1 MKLMIFSGT
10 TEGHDLCRFLSKNS
24 VQADVFVATEY
35 GAAVMEPM
43 AGITVHEGRLDE
55 REMEKRL
62 TSDTLL
68 IDATHPYAAAVTDNL
83 RASCAKSG
91 ARYERLLRPALP
103 YQNCEIV
110 LDTAAA
116 VDWLNAH
123 EGAVLLTTG
132 SKELEAYTAVQDFQT
147 RLFPRV
153 LPTASVL
160 EKCAALGFPGAHI
173 IAMQGPF
180 SQAMNAALL
189 RETGAKILVTK
200 DTGVSGGFA
209 EKVAA
214 AEEVGAKVL
223 VIARPRMENGKNQ
236 AQMQEFLTELLGL
249 RNEKRQREFFVIGAG
264 MGTADTLTGEAVRTL
279 TAAEEVFATKRLA
292 SLSPK
297 AEVCAF
303 SELAER
309 AISGNARHTALLVS
323 GDVGFFSAAGKL
335 RERLLP
341 YGGVTL
347 VPGLS
352 SMQYM
357 CAKCGISYENLCFKS
372 LHGRAGNILGA
383 VSYHAATFALTGG
396 ENNAQAVCSSLTD
409 AGLGALS
416 VHLGENLGAEN
427 ERIVHGTAAEIAQL
441 SCSDLAVL
449 LLENPHAANKN
460 EPIRDEMLTRGKV
473 PMTKE
478 EVRWVSVNRL
488 TVRPTDTVW
497 DVGAGTGAV
506 TLELARKAGDGTV
519 YAVERK
525 PEAVALL
532 HENRIKLGGYNVK
545 IIEGPAPE
553 ALENLPA
560 PDCVFVGGSGG
571 RMREILALAKKKNP
585 EVRVVVNAIALE
597 TLFAAQ
603 TALKELGFTDI
614 EVTQLAATR
623 GKSVGAY
630 TMLTANNPVFILSG
644 RAENDTK

>member
-1 MKLMIFSGT
+1 MKMMIFSGT
-10 TEGHDLCRFLSKNS
+10 TEGHELCRFLSKNS
-24 VQADVFVATEY
+24 VQAEVFVATEY

-43 AGITVHEGRLDE
+43 DGITIHEGRLDE
-55 REMEKRL
+55 KEITKRL

-83 RASCAKSG
+83 RAACAEAG

-103 YQNCEIV
+103 FENCEIV

-123 EGAVLLTTG
+123 PGRVLLTTG
-132 SKELEAYTAVQDFQT
+132 SKELEAYTAVQDY
-147 RLFPRV
+147 RERVFPRV

-160 EKCAALGFPGAHI
+160 EKCSVLGFPGAHI

-189 RETGAKILVTK
+189 REIGADILVTK
-200 DTGVSGGFA
+200 DTGASGGFT

-214 AEEVGAKVL
+214 AKEVSAKVL
-223 VIARPRMENGKNQ
+223 VIARPREEQGRNQ
-236 AQMQEFLTELLGL
+236 AEMQEFLTDLLGL
-249 RNEKRQREFFVIGAG
+249 QPEKVQRTFTIIGAG
-264 MGTADTLTGEAVRTL
+264 MGTMDTLTGEAVRAL
-279 TAAEEVFATKRLA
+279 ETAEAVFATKRLA
-292 SLSPK
+292 ALSPK

-303 SELAER
+303 SELAEQ
-309 AISGNARHTALLVS
+309 AIQCTKKHISLLVS

-341 YGGVTL
+341 HGEVQL

-372 LHGRAGNILGA
+372 LHGRSGSILGA
-383 VSYHAATFALTGG
+383 VSYHEATFALTGG
-396 ENNAQAVCSSLTD
+396 ENNAQTVCKCLTE
-409 AGLGALS
+409 AGLGDLL

-427 ERIVHGTAAEIAQL
+427 ERVLHSTAAELAEL
-441 SCSDLAVL
+441 SCADLAVL
-449 LLENPHAANKN
+449 LVENPRAVNKN
-460 EPIRDEMLTRGKV
+460 EPIRDEMLARAKV

-488 TVRPTDTVW
+488 AVRPSDTVW

-506 TLELARKAGDGTV
+506 TLELARKAYDGTV
-519 YAVERK
+519 YAVECK
-525 PEAVALL
+525 SEAAVLL
-532 HENRIKLGGYNVK
+532 HGNRTKLGGYNVK
-545 IIEGPAPE
+545 IIEGHAPE
-553 ALENLPA
+553 VLENLPA

-571 RMREILALAKKKNP
+571 ELREILALAKAKNP
-585 EVRVVVNAIALE
+585 AVRVVVNAIALE

-603 TALKELGFTDI
+603 SALQELGFNDI
-614 EVTQLAATR
+614 QITQLAATR
-623 GKSVGAY
+623 GRSVGAY

-644 RAENDTK
+644 RSINEGK

>member
-10 TEGHDLCRFLSKNS
+10 TEGHELCRFLSKNS
-24 VQADVFVATEY
+24 VQAEVFVATEY

-43 AGITVHEGRLDE
+43 DGITIHEGRLDE
-55 REMEKRL
+55 KEIAERL

-83 RASCAKSG
+83 RAACAEAG

-103 YQNCEIV
+103 FENCEIV

-123 EGAVLLTTG
+123 PGRVLLTTG
-132 SKELEAYTAVQDFQT
+132 SKELEAYTAVQDY
-147 RLFPRV
+147 RERVFPRV

-160 EKCAALGFPGAHI
+160 EKCSVLGFPGAHI

-189 RETGAKILVTK
+189 REIGADILVTK
-200 DTGVSGGFA
+200 DTGASGGFA

-214 AEEVGAKVL
+214 AKEISAKVL
-223 VIARPRMENGKNQ
+223 VIARPREEQGRNQ
-236 AQMQEFLTELLGL
+236 AEMQEFLTDLLGL
-249 RNEKRQREFFVIGAG
+249 QPEKVQRTFTIIGAG
-264 MGTADTLTGEAVRTL
+264 MGTMDTLTGEAVRAL
-279 TAAEEVFATKRLA
+279 ETAEAVFATKRLA
-292 SLSPK
+292 ALSPK

-303 SELAER
+303 SELAEQ
-309 AISGNARHTALLVS
+309 AIQCTKKHISLLVS

-341 YGGVTL
+341 HGEVQL

-372 LHGRAGNILGA
+372 LHGRSGSILGA
-383 VSYHAATFALTGG
+383 VSYHEATFALTGG
-396 ENNAQAVCSSLTD
+396 ENNAQTVCKCLTE
-409 AGLGALS
+409 AGLGDLL

-427 ERIVHGTAAEIAQL
+427 ERVLHSTAAELAEL
-441 SCSDLAVL
+441 SCADLAVL
-449 LLENPHAANKN
+449 LVENPRAVNKN
-460 EPIRDEMLTRGKV
+460 EPIRDEMLARAKV

-488 TVRPTDTVW
+488 AVRPSDTVW

-506 TLELARKAGDGTV
+506 TLELARKAYDGTV
-519 YAVERK
+519 YAVECK
-525 PEAVALL
+525 SEAAVLL
-532 HENRIKLGGYNVK
+532 HGNRTKLGGYNVK
-545 IIEGPAPE
+545 IIEGHAPE
-553 ALENLPA
+553 VLENLPA

-571 RMREILALAKKKNP
+571 ELREILALAKAKNP
-585 EVRVVVNAIALE
+585 AVRVVVNAIALE

-603 TALKELGFTDI
+603 SALQELGFNDI
-614 EVTQLAATR
+614 QITQLAATR
-623 GKSVGAY
+623 GRSVGAY

-644 RAENDTK
+644 RSINEGK

>member
-10 TEGHDLCRFLSKNS
+10 TEGHELCRFLSKNS
-24 VQADVFVATEY
+24 VQAEVFVATEY

-43 AGITVHEGRLDE
+43 DGITIHEGRLDE
-55 REMEKRL
+55 KEITKRL

-83 RASCAKSG
+83 RAACAEAG

-103 YQNCEIV
+103 FENCEIV

-123 EGAVLLTTG
+123 PGRVLLTTG
-132 SKELEAYTAVQDFQT
+132 SKELEAYTAVQDY
-147 RLFPRV
+147 RERVFPRV

-160 EKCAALGFPGAHI
+160 EKCSVLGFPGAHI

-189 RETGAKILVTK
+189 REIGADILVTK
-200 DTGVSGGFA
+200 DTGASGGFT

-214 AEEVGAKVL
+214 AKEVSAKVL
-223 VIARPRMENGKNQ
+223 VIARPREEQGRNQ
-236 AQMQEFLTELLGL
+236 AEMQEFLTDLLGL
-249 RNEKRQREFFVIGAG
+249 QPEKVQRTFTIIGAG
-264 MGTADTLTGEAVRTL
+264 MGTMDTLTGEAVRAL
-279 TAAEEVFATKRLA
+279 ETAEAVFATKRLA
-292 SLSPK
+292 ALSPK

-303 SELAER
+303 SELAEQ
-309 AISGNARHTALLVS
+309 AIQCTKKHISLLVS

-341 YGGVTL
+341 HGEVQL

-372 LHGRAGNILGA
+372 LHGRSGSILGA
-383 VSYHAATFALTGG
+383 VSYHEATFALTGG
-396 ENNAQAVCSSLTD
+396 ENNAQTVCKCLTE
-409 AGLGALS
+409 AGLGDLL

-427 ERIVHGTAAEIAQL
+427 ERVLHSTAAELAEL
-441 SCSDLAVL
+441 SCADLAVL
-449 LLENPHAANKN
+449 LVENPRAVNKN
-460 EPIRDEMLTRGKV
+460 EPIRDEMLARAKV

-488 TVRPTDTVW
+488 AVRPSDTVW

-506 TLELARKAGDGTV
+506 TLELARKAYDGTV
-519 YAVERK
+519 YAVECK
-525 PEAVALL
+525 SEAAVLL
-532 HENRIKLGGYNVK
+532 HGNRTKLGGYNVK
-545 IIEGPAPE
+545 IIEGHAPE
-553 ALENLPA
+553 VLENLPA

-571 RMREILALAKKKNP
+571 ELREILALAKAKNP
-585 EVRVVVNAIALE
+585 AVRVVVNAIALE

-603 TALKELGFTDI
+603 SALQELGFNDI
-614 EVTQLAATR
+614 QITQLAATR
-623 GKSVGAY
+623 GRSVGAY

-644 RAENDTK
+644 RSINEGK

>member
-10 TEGHDLCRFLSKNS
+10 TEGHELCRFLSS
-24 VQADVFVATEY
+24 RGAQADVFVATEY

-43 AGITVHEGRLDE
+43 EGITVHEGRLNE
-55 REMEKRL
+55 REIAQRL

-83 RASCAKSG
+83 RAACAEAG

-103 YQNCEIV
+103 YTEGETV
-110 LDTAAA
+110 SDTAAA
-116 VDWLNAH
+116 VSWLNAH
-123 EGAVLLTTG
+123 SGKVLLTTG
-132 SKELEAYTAVQDFQT
+132 SKELEAYTAVKNYAD

-153 LPTASVL
+153 LPTASVV
-160 EKCAALGFPGAHI
+160 EKCAALGFSGAHI

-189 RETGAKILVTK
+189 RETGAEILVTK
-200 DTGVSGGFA
+200 DTGASGGFA
-209 EKVAA
+209 EKLAA
-214 AEEVGAKVL
+214 AKETGAKVL
-223 VIARPRMENGKNQ
+223 VIARPYEEQGKNQ
-236 AQMQEFLTELLGL
+236 AEMQAFLSDLLGL
-249 RNEKRQREFFVIGAG
+249 QPEKVHRRFTIIGAG

-279 TAAEEVFATKRLA
+279 ETAEAVLATKRLA
-292 SLSPK
+292 ALSPK
-297 AEVCAF
+297 AVVCTF

-309 AISGNARHTALLVS
+309 AIAGGAAHTALLVS

-341 YGGVTL
+341 HGKVTL

-352 SMQYM
+352 SMQVM
-357 CAKCGISYENLCFKS
+357 CAKCGVSYEKLYFKS
-372 LHGRAGNILGA
+372 LHGRSGSILGA
-383 VSYHAATFALTGG
+383 VSYHAAVFALTGG
-396 ENNAQAVCSSLTD
+396 ENNAQAVCKCLTD
-409 AGLGALS
+409 TGLGALP

-427 ERIVHGTAAEIAQL
+427 ERVLHGTAAELAAV
-441 SCSDLAVL
+441 SCDDLAVL
-449 LLENPHAANKN
+449 LIENPHAADENA
-460 EPIRDEMLTRGKV
+460 PVRDEMLTRAKV

-478 EVRWVSVNRL
+478 EVRWVSVSRL
-488 TVRPTDTVW
+488 AVQPSDTVW

-506 TLELARKAGDGTV
+506 TLELARRAWDSTV
-519 YAVERK
+519 YAIERK

-532 HENRIKLGGYNVK
+532 RKNRVKLGGYNVK
-545 IIEGPAPE
+545 IIDGHAPE
-553 ALENLPA
+553 ALTDLPA

-571 RMREILALAKKKNP
+571 ELREILATAKAKNP
-585 EVRVVVNAIALE
+585 AVRVVVNAIALE

-603 TALKELGFTDI
+603 TALHELGFAEI

-623 GKSVGAY
+623 GKPVGAY

-644 RAENDTK
+644 RGADAEE

>member
-1 MKLMIFSGT
+1 MKLMVFSGT
-10 TEGHDLCRFLSKNS
+10 TEGHDLCRFLSKNG
-24 VQADVFVATEY
+24 VKAEVFVATEY

-43 AGITVHEGRLDE
+43 AGITVHEGRLN
-55 REMEKRL
+55 EKEIAQRL

-83 RASCAKSG
+83 RAACAQSG
-91 ARYERLLRPALP
+91 ARYERLLRPAIP
-103 YQNCEIV
+103 CKNCEIV
-110 LDTAAA
+110 LDTVAA

-123 EGAVLLTTG
+123 PGKVLLTTG

-189 RETGAKILVTK
+189 RETGAEILVTK

-223 VIARPRMENGKNQ
+223 VIARPRAENGKNQ
-236 AQMQEFLTELLGL
+236 TEMQAFLTELLGL
-249 RNEKRQREFFVIGAG
+249 QHEKVQRIFSIIGAG

-279 TAAEEVFATKRLA
+279 AAADTVFATKRLA
-292 SLSPK
+292 ALTPK
-297 AEVCAF
+297 AKVCAF

-309 AISGNARHTALLVS
+309 AIQCTEKHTALLVS

-341 YGGVTL
+341 YGEVNL

-352 SMQYM
+352 SMQVM
-357 CAKCGISYENLCFKS
+357 CAKCGVSYENLYFKS
-372 LHGRAGNILGA
+372 LHGRTGSILGA
-383 VSYHAATFALTGG
+383 VSYHAATFVLTGG
-396 ENNAQAVCSSLTD
+396 ENSAQTVCKSLAD
-409 AGLGALS
+409 AGLGALPI
-416 VHLGENLGAEN
+416 HLGENLGTEH
-427 ERIVHGTAAEIAQL
+427 ERIVHATAAELAEL
-441 SCSDLAVL
+441 SCADLAVL
-449 LLENPHAANKN
+449 LIENPNFANSN

-488 TVRPTDTVW
+488 GVQPSDTVW

-506 TLELARKAGDGTV
+506 TLELARKASDGTV
-519 YAVERK
+519 FAIERN

-532 HENRIKLGGYNVK
+532 HENRTKLGGYNVK
-545 IIEGPAPE
+545 IVEGFAPE
-553 ALENLPA
+553 VLENLPA

-571 RMREILALAKKKNP
+571 HMREILELAKAKNP
-585 EVRVVVNAIALE
+585 AVRVVVNAIALE
-597 TLFAAQ
+597 TLFSAQ
-603 TALKELGFTDI
+603 TALQELEFADI
-614 EVTQLAATR
+614 EITQLAATR

-630 TMLTANNPVFILSG
+630 TMLNANNPVFILSG
-644 RAENDTK
+644 RAENDAK

>member
-10 TEGHDLCRFLSKNS
+10 TEGHDLCRFLSKNN

-83 RASCAKSG
+83 RAACAKSG

-110 LDTAAA
+110 LNTAAA

-123 EGAVLLTTG
+123 PGKVLLTTG

-153 LPTASVL
+153 LPSASVL

-236 AQMQEFLTELLGL
+236 AQMQAFLTELLGL
-249 RNEKRQREFFVIGAG
+249 RNKKQQREFFIIGAG
-264 MGTADTLTGEAVRTL
+264 MGTSDTLTGEAVRTL
-279 TAAEEVFATKRLA
+279 AAAEEVFATKRLA
-292 SLSPK
+292 SLTAK

-309 AISGNARHTALLVS
+309 AISGHARHTALLVS

-352 SMQYM
+352 SMQYI

-372 LHGRAGNILGA
+372 LHGRTGNILGA
-383 VSYHAATFALTGG
+383 VSYHTATFALTGG
-396 ENNAQAVCSSLTD
+396 GNNAQAVCSSLMD
-409 AGLGALS
+409 AGLGALP

-441 SCSDLAVL
+441 SCPDLAVL
-449 LLENPHAANKN
+449 LIENPRAANKN

-473 PMTKE
+473 PMTK
-478 EVRWVSVNRL
+478 
-488 TVRPTDTVW
+488 
-497 DVGAGTGAV
+497 
-506 TLELARKAGDGTV
+506 
-519 YAVERK
+519 
-525 PEAVALL
+525 
-532 HENRIKLGGYNVK
+532 
-545 IIEGPAPE
+545 
-553 ALENLPA
+553 
-560 PDCVFVGGSGG
+560 
-571 RMREILALAKKKNP
+571 
-585 EVRVVVNAIALE
+585 
-597 TLFAAQ
+597 
-603 TALKELGFTDI
+603 
-614 EVTQLAATR
+614 
-623 GKSVGAY
+623 
-630 TMLTANNPVFILSG
+630 
-644 RAENDTK
+644 

>member
-10 TEGHDLCRFLSKNS
+10 TEGHELCRFLSKNS
-24 VQADVFVATEY
+24 VQAEVFVATEY

-43 AGITVHEGRLDE
+43 DGITIHEGRLDE
-55 REMEKRL
+55 KEIAERL

-83 RASCAKSG
+83 RAACAEAG

-103 YQNCEIV
+103 FENCEIV

-123 EGAVLLTTG
+123 PGRVLLTTG
-132 SKELEAYTAVQDFQT
+132 SKELEAYTAVQDY
-147 RLFPRV
+147 RERVFPRV

-160 EKCAALGFPGAHI
+160 EKCSVLGFPGAHI

-189 RETGAKILVTK
+189 REIGADILVTK
-200 DTGVSGGFA
+200 DTGASGGFA

-214 AEEVGAKVL
+214 AKEISAKVL
-223 VIARPRMENGKNQ
+223 VIARPREEQGRNQ
-236 AQMQEFLTELLGL
+236 AKMQEFLTDLLGL
-249 RNEKRQREFFVIGAG
+249 QPKKVQRKFTIIGAG
-264 MGTADTLTGEAVRTL
+264 MGAMDTLTGEAVRAL
-279 TAAEEVFATKRLA
+279 ETAEAVFATKRLA
-292 SLSPK
+292 ALSPK
-297 AEVCAF
+297 AKVCAF
-303 SELAER
+303 SELAEQ
-309 AISGNARHTALLVS
+309 AIQCTKKHISLLVS

-341 YGGVTL
+341 HGEVQL

-372 LHGRAGNILGA
+372 LHGRSGSILGA
-383 VSYHAATFALTGG
+383 VSYHEATFALTGG
-396 ENNAQAVCSSLTD
+396 ENNAQTVCKCLTE
-409 AGLGALS
+409 AGLGDLL

-427 ERIVHGTAAEIAQL
+427 ERVLHSTAAELAEL
-441 SCSDLAVL
+441 SCADLAVL
-449 LLENPHAANKN
+449 LVENPRAVNKN
-460 EPIRDEMLTRGKV
+460 EPIRDEMLARAKV

-488 TVRPTDTVW
+488 AVRPSDTVW

-506 TLELARKAGDGTV
+506 TLELARKAYDGTV
-519 YAVERK
+519 YAVECK
-525 PEAVALL
+525 SEAAVLL
-532 HENRIKLGGYNVK
+532 HGNRTKLGGYNVK
-545 IIEGPAPE
+545 IIEGHAPE
-553 ALENLPA
+553 VLENLPA

-571 RMREILALAKKKNP
+571 ELREILALAKAKNP
-585 EVRVVVNAIALE
+585 AVRVVVNAIALE

-603 TALKELGFTDI
+603 SALQELGFNDI
-614 EVTQLAATR
+614 QITQLAATR
-623 GKSVGAY
+623 GRSVGAY

-644 RAENDTK
+644 RSINEGK

>member
-10 TEGHDLCRFLSKNS
+10 TEGHELCRFLSKNS
-24 VQADVFVATEY
+24 VQAEVFVATEY

-43 AGITVHEGRLDE
+43 DGITIHEGRLDE
-55 REMEKRL
+55 KEIAERL

-83 RASCAKSG
+83 RAACAEAG

-103 YQNCEIV
+103 FENCEIV

-123 EGAVLLTTG
+123 PGRVLLTTG
-132 SKELEAYTAVQDFQT
+132 SKELEAYTAVQGY
-147 RLFPRV
+147 RERVFPRV

-160 EKCAALGFPGAHI
+160 EKCSVLGFPGAHI

-189 RETGAKILVTK
+189 RETGADILVTK
-200 DTGVSGGFA
+200 DTGASGGFA

-214 AEEVGAKVL
+214 AKEVSAKVL
-223 VIARPRMENGKNQ
+223 VIARPREEQGRDQ
-236 AQMQEFLTELLGL
+236 AEMQGFLTDLLSL
-249 RNEKRQREFFVIGAG
+249 QPEKVQRTFTIIGAG
-264 MGTADTLTGEAVRTL
+264 MGTMDTLTGEAVRAL
-279 TAAEEVFATKRLA
+279 ETAEAVFATKRLA
-292 SLSPK
+292 ALSPK
-297 AEVCAF
+297 AKVCAF
-303 SELAER
+303 SELAEQ
-309 AISGNARHTALLVS
+309 AIQCTEKHISLLVS

-341 YGGVTL
+341 HGEVQL

-372 LHGRAGNILGA
+372 LHGRSGSILGA
-383 VSYHAATFALTGG
+383 VSYHEATFALTGG
-396 ENNAQAVCSSLTD
+396 ENNAQTVCKCLTE
-409 AGLGALS
+409 AGLGDLP

-427 ERIVHGTAAEIAQL
+427 ERVLHSTAAELAEL
-441 SCSDLAVL
+441 SCADLAVL
-449 LLENPHAANKN
+449 LVENPRAVNKN
-460 EPIRDEMLTRGKV
+460 EPIRDEMLTRAKV

-488 TVRPTDTVW
+488 AVRPSDTVW

-506 TLELARKAGDGTV
+506 TLELARKAYDGTV
-519 YAVERK
+519 YAVECK
-525 PEAVALL
+525 SEATVLL
-532 HENRIKLGGYNVK
+532 HGNRTKLGGYNVK
-545 IIEGPAPE
+545 IIEGHAPE
-553 ALENLPA
+553 VLENLPA

-571 RMREILALAKKKNP
+571 ELREILALAKAKNP
-585 EVRVVVNAIALE
+585 AVRVVVNAIALE

-603 TALKELGFTDI
+603 SALQELGFNDI
-614 EVTQLAATR
+614 QITQLAATR
-623 GKSVGAY
+623 GRSVGAY

-644 RAENDTK
+644 RSINEGE

>member
-1 MKLMIFSGT
+1 M
-10 TEGHDLCRFLSKNS
+10 CRFLSKNG
-24 VQADVFVATEY
+24 VQAEVFVATEY

-43 AGITVHEGRLDE
+43 DGITIHEGRLDE
-55 REMEKRL
+55 KEIAERL

-68 IDATHPYAAAVTDNL
+68 IDATHPYAAEVTDNL
-83 RASCAKSG
+83 RAACAEAG

-103 YQNCEIV
+103 FENCEIV

-123 EGAVLLTTG
+123 PGRVLLTTG
-132 SKELEAYTAVQDFQT
+132 SKELEAYTAVQDY
-147 RLFPRV
+147 RERVFPRV

-160 EKCAALGFPGAHI
+160 EKCSVLGFPGAHI

-189 RETGAKILVTK
+189 REIGADILVTK
-200 DTGVSGGFA
+200 DTGASGGFA

-214 AEEVGAKVL
+214 AKEVSAKVL
-223 VIARPRMENGKNQ
+223 VIARPREEQGRNQ
-236 AQMQEFLTELLGL
+236 AEMQEFLTDLLGL
-249 RNEKRQREFFVIGAG
+249 QPKKMQRTFTIIGAG
-264 MGTADTLTGEAVRTL
+264 MGTIDTLTGEAVRAL
-279 TAAEEVFATKRLA
+279 ETAEAVFATKRLA
-292 SLSPK
+292 ALSPK

-303 SELAER
+303 SELAEQ
-309 AISGNARHTALLVS
+309 AIQCTEKHISLLVS

-341 YGGVTL
+341 HGEVQL

-372 LHGRAGNILGA
+372 LHGRSGSILGA
-383 VSYHAATFALTGG
+383 VSYHEATFALTGG
-396 ENNAQAVCSSLTD
+396 ENNAQTVCKCLTE
-409 AGLGALS
+409 AGLGDLL
-416 VHLGENLGAEN
+416 VHLGENLGTEN
-427 ERIVHGTAAEIAQL
+427 ERVLHSTAAELAEL
-441 SCSDLAVL
+441 SCADLAVL
-449 LLENPHAANKN
+449 LVENPRAVNKN
-460 EPIRDEMLTRGKV
+460 EPIMDEMLTRAKV

-488 TVRPTDTVW
+488 AVRPSDTIW

-506 TLELARKAGDGTV
+506 TLELARKAYDGTV
-519 YAVERK
+519 YAVECK
-525 PEAVALL
+525 SEAVVLL
-532 HENRIKLGGYNVK
+532 HGNRTKLGGYNVK
-545 IIEGPAPE
+545 IIEGHAPE
-553 ALENLPA
+553 VLENLPA

-571 RMREILALAKKKNP
+571 ELREILALAKAKNP
-585 EVRVVVNAIALE
+585 AVRVVVNAIALE

-603 TALKELGFTDI
+603 SALQELGFNDI
-614 EVTQLAATR
+614 QITQLAATR
-623 GKSVGAY
+623 GRSVGAY

-644 RAENDTK
+644 RSINEGK

>member
-1 MKLMIFSGT
+1 MKMMIFSGT
-10 TEGHDLCRFLSKNS
+10 TEGHELCRFLSKNG
-24 VQADVFVATEY
+24 VQTEVFVATEY

-43 AGITVHEGRLDE
+43 DGITIHEGRLDE
-55 REMEKRL
+55 KEIAERL

-83 RASCAKSG
+83 RAACTEVG

-103 YQNCEIV
+103 FENCEIV

-123 EGAVLLTTG
+123 PGRVLLTTG
-132 SKELEAYTAVQDFQT
+132 SKELEAYTAVQDY
-147 RLFPRV
+147 RERVFPRV

-160 EKCAALGFPGAHI
+160 EKCSVLGFPGAHI

-189 RETGAKILVTK
+189 REIGADILVTK
-200 DTGVSGGFA
+200 DTGASGGFA

-214 AEEVGAKVL
+214 AKEVSAKVL
-223 VIARPRMENGKNQ
+223 VIARPREEQGRNQ
-236 AQMQEFLTELLGL
+236 AEMQEFLTDLLGL
-249 RNEKRQREFFVIGAG
+249 QPEKVQRTFTIIGAG
-264 MGTADTLTGEAVRTL
+264 MGTMDTLTGEAVRAL
-279 TAAEEVFATKRLA
+279 ETAEAVFATKRLA
-292 SLSPK
+292 ALSPK
-297 AEVCAF
+297 AKVCAF
-303 SELAER
+303 SELAEQ
-309 AISGNARHTALLVS
+309 AIQCTEKHISLLVS

-341 YGGVTL
+341 HGEVQL

-372 LHGRAGNILGA
+372 LHGRSGSILGA
-383 VSYHAATFALTGG
+383 VSYHEATFALTGG
-396 ENNAQAVCSSLTD
+396 ENNAQTVCKCLTE
-409 AGLGALS
+409 AGLGDLP

-427 ERIVHGTAAEIAQL
+427 ERVLHSTAAELAEL
-441 SCSDLAVL
+441 SCADLAAL
-449 LLENPHAANKN
+449 LVENPCAVNKN
-460 EPIRDEMLTRGKV
+460 EPIRDEMLTRAKV

-488 TVRPTDTVW
+488 AVRPSDTVW

-506 TLELARKAGDGTV
+506 TLELARKAYDGTV
-519 YAVERK
+519 YAVECK
-525 PEAVALL
+525 SEATVLL
-532 HENRIKLGGYNVK
+532 HGNRAKLGGYNVK
-545 IIEGPAPE
+545 IIEGHAPE
-553 ALENLPA
+553 VLENLPA

-571 RMREILALAKKKNP
+571 ELREILALAKAKNP
-585 EVRVVVNAIALE
+585 AVRVVVNAIALE
-597 TLFAAQ
+597 TLFEAQ
-603 TALKELGFTDI
+603 SALQELGFNDI
-614 EVTQLAATR
+614 QITQLAATR
-623 GKSVGAY
+623 GRSVGAY

-644 RAENDTK
+644 RSINEGK

>member
-10 TEGHDLCRFLSKNS
+10 TEGHELCRFLSKNS
-24 VQADVFVATEY
+24 VQAEVFVATEY

-43 AGITVHEGRLDE
+43 DGITIHEGRLDE
-55 REMEKRL
+55 KEIAKRL

-83 RASCAKSG
+83 RAACAEAG

-103 YQNCEIV
+103 FENCEIV

-123 EGAVLLTTG
+123 PGRVLLTTG
-132 SKELEAYTAVQDFQT
+132 SKELEAYTAVQDY
-147 RLFPRV
+147 RERVFPRV

-160 EKCAALGFPGAHI
+160 EKCSVLGFPGAHI

-189 RETGAKILVTK
+189 RETGADILVTK
-200 DTGVSGGFA
+200 DTGASGGFA
-209 EKVAA
+209 EKLAA
-214 AEEVGAKVL
+214 AKEVGAKVL
-223 VIARPRMENGKNQ
+223 VIARPREEQGRNQ
-236 AQMQEFLTELLGL
+236 AEMQKFLTDLLGL
-249 RNEKRQREFFVIGAG
+249 QPKKVQRTFTIIGAG
-264 MGTADTLTGEAVRTL
+264 MGTMDTLTGEAVRAL
-279 TAAEEVFATKRLA
+279 ETAEAVFATKRLA
-292 SLSPK
+292 ALSPK
-297 AEVCAF
+297 AKVCAF
-303 SELAER
+303 SELAEQ
-309 AISGNARHTALLVS
+309 AIQCTKKHISLLVS

-341 YGGVTL
+341 HGEVQL

-372 LHGRAGNILGA
+372 LHGRSGSILGA
-383 VSYHAATFALTGG
+383 VSYHEATFALTGG
-396 ENNAQAVCSSLTD
+396 ENNAQMVCKCLTE
-409 AGLGALS
+409 AGLGDLP

-427 ERIVHGTAAEIAQL
+427 ERVLHSTVAELAEL
-441 SCSDLAVL
+441 SRADLAVL
-449 LLENPHAANKN
+449 LVENPRAVNKN
-460 EPIRDEMLTRGKV
+460 EPIRDEMLARAKV

-488 TVRPTDTVW
+488 AVRPSDTVW

-506 TLELARKAGDGTV
+506 TLELARKAYDGTV
-519 YAVERK
+519 YAVECK
-525 PEAVALL
+525 SEATVLL
-532 HENRIKLGGYNVK
+532 HGNRTKLGGYNVK
-545 IIEGPAPE
+545 IIEGHAPE
-553 ALENLPA
+553 VLENLPA

-571 RMREILALAKKKNP
+571 ALREILALAKAKNP
-585 EVRVVVNAIALE
+585 AVRVVVNAIALE

-603 TALKELGFTDI
+603 TALQELGFNDI
-614 EVTQLAATR
+614 QITQLAATR
-623 GKSVGAY
+623 GRSVGAY

-644 RAENDTK
+644 RSINEGK

>member
-10 TEGHDLCRFLSKNS
+10 TEGHELCRFLSKNS
-24 VQADVFVATEY
+24 VQAEVFVATEY

-43 AGITVHEGRLDE
+43 DGITIHEGRLDE
-55 REMEKRL
+55 KEIAERL

-83 RASCAKSG
+83 RAACAEAG

-103 YQNCEIV
+103 FENCEIV

-123 EGAVLLTTG
+123 PGRVLLTTG
-132 SKELEAYTAVQDFQT
+132 SKELEAYTAVQDY
-147 RLFPRV
+147 RERVFPRV

-160 EKCAALGFPGAHI
+160 EKCSVLGFPGAHI

-189 RETGAKILVTK
+189 REIGADILVTK
-200 DTGVSGGFA
+200 DTGASGGFA

-214 AEEVGAKVL
+214 AKEVSAKVL
-223 VIARPRMENGKNQ
+223 VIARPREEQGRNQ
-236 AQMQEFLTELLGL
+236 AEMQGFLTDLLGL
-249 RNEKRQREFFVIGAG
+249 QPKKVQRTFTIIGAG
-264 MGTADTLTGEAVRTL
+264 MGTMDTLTGEAVRAL
-279 TAAEEVFATKRLA
+279 ETAEAVFATKRLA
-292 SLSPK
+292 ALSPK
-297 AEVCAF
+297 AKVCAF
-303 SELAER
+303 SELAEQ
-309 AISGNARHTALLVS
+309 AIQCTEKHISLLVS

-341 YGGVTL
+341 HGEVQL

-372 LHGRAGNILGA
+372 LHGRSGSILGA
-383 VSYHAATFALTGG
+383 VSYHEATFALTGG
-396 ENNAQAVCSSLTD
+396 ENNAQTVCKCLTE
-409 AGLGALS
+409 AGLGDLP

-427 ERIVHGTAAEIAQL
+427 ERVLHSTAAELAEL
-441 SCSDLAVL
+441 SCADLAVL
-449 LLENPHAANKN
+449 LVENPRVVNKN
-460 EPIRDEMLTRGKV
+460 EPIRDGMLTRAKV

-488 TVRPTDTVW
+488 AVRPSDTIW

-506 TLELARKAGDGTV
+506 TLELARKAYDGTV
-519 YAVERK
+519 YAVECK
-525 PEAVALL
+525 SEAVVLL
-532 HENRIKLGGYNVK
+532 HGNRTKLGGYNVK
-545 IIEGPAPE
+545 IIEGHAPE
-553 ALENLPA
+553 VLENLPA

-571 RMREILALAKKKNP
+571 ELREILALAKAKNP
-585 EVRVVVNAIALE
+585 AVRVVVNAIALE

-603 TALKELGFTDI
+603 SALQELGFNDI
-614 EVTQLAATR
+614 QITQLAATR
-623 GKSVGAY
+623 GRSVGAY

-644 RAENDTK
+644 RSINEGK